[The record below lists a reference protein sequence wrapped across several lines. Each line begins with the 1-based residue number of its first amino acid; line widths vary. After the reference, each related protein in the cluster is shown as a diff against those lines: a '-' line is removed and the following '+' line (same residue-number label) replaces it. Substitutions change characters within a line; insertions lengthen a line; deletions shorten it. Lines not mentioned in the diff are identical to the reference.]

1 MKSRFYLILVAI
13 LALIGC
19 PQKPSIEE
27 LEKLAAIESYP
38 ADTYLDT
45 VSNKKALVI
54 IAHDDDDCT
63 MSGTIFKLKKSG
75 WKVEQWSLT
84 TFPLAK
90 GRTVHPSNIICNGNH
105 SILEDGKYRNKNP
118 YDSTL
123 ALYMPVPRI
132 NFDTIYETEKVSNA
146 LIAKINYYQ
155 PSVIF
160 TLDNEIGGY
169 GHPDHVFL
177 YQLVLDLFNS
187 GKISAQRLYQGV
199 YTDHMEKEII
209 DNRLAKLNE
218 KWGNQSAFL
227 LARKIYGVEG
237 MPEPDVEINIQDYAD
252 GKMEYLRAYIEE
264 AKNSMRKFIPYY
276 EDFDA
281 KTYFDVF
288 TKEYFKVYEKQ

>member
-1 MKSRFYLILVAI
+1 MNSRFCLISVAI
-13 LALIGC
+13 LALISC
-19 PQKPSIEE
+19 SQKPSIEE
-27 LEKLAAIESYP
+27 LKKLAAIESYP
-38 ADTYLDT
+38 SDPYLDT

-54 IAHDDDDCT
+54 IAHDDDDCI
-63 MSGTIFKLKKSG
+63 MSGTIYKLKKSG

-105 SILEDGKYRNKNP
+105 PILEDGRYRNKNP

-132 NFDTIYETEKVSNA
+132 YFDTIYETEKVSNA
-146 LIAKINYYQ
+146 LTAKINNFQ
-155 PSVIF
+155 PEVIF

-177 YQLVLDLFNS
+177 YQLILDLFNS
-187 GKISAQRLYQGV
+187 GQISVQRLYQGV
-199 YTDHMEKEII
+199 YTDHMEKEIM

-218 KWGNQSAFL
+218 KWGNQSAFI
-227 LARKIYGVEG
+227 LARKVYGVEG

-252 GKMEYLRAYIEE
+252 GKMEYLLSYIEE
-264 AKNSMRKFIPYY
+264 AKNSIRKFIPYY
-276 EDFDA
+276 EEFDA

-288 TKEYFKVYEKQ
+288 DREFFKAYKKQ